1 MAGVPTPAISS
12 LSDSVGDPEELLLI
26 EVAADRVDDAVL
38 FPNQCLHHSRVVG
51 DQYTRTAVDGLW
63 FRSRQ
68 VGRDRDDQAARSEGV
83 TDRLDLGDQGSVACD
98 PRLLHEK
105 TLQLLCRNAIGD

>member
-1 MAGVPTPAISS
+1 MAGVSPPAITL
-12 LSDSVGDPEELLLI
+12 LSDSVGDRDELSAI

-51 DQYTRTAVDGLW
+51 DQYTRTAVDRLW

-68 VGRDRDDQAARSEGV
+68 VGRDRDDQAARGERVS
-83 TDRLDLGDQGSVACD
+83 DRLDLGDQGRVACD
-98 PRLLHEK
+98 PR
-105 TLQLLCRNAIGD
+105 